1 MLQEHSSGICMAS
14 LFDGRSPV
22 FGNDKWPILNHPGRC
37 SYPILHN
44 KRKEGRKEG
53 RERRKERKE
62 KGKKEKERK
71 RKKASKKGTI
81 KKKKKKHLVHLT
93 WIRPAHGLKSLRSG
107 EPRAAC
113 SSSFVQ

>member
-1 MLQEHSSGICMAS
+1 MDPLMGFRQGALICMEKDSREMLQEHSSGICMAS

-62 KGKKEKERK
+62 KGKKRKKERE
-71 RKKASKKGTI
+71 RKQARKGQL
-81 KKKKKKHLVHLT
+81 KKKKKNT
-93 WIRPAHGLKSLRSG
+93 
-107 EPRAAC
+107 
-113 SSSFVQ
+113 

>member
-1 MLQEHSSGICMAS
+1 MAS

-81 KKKKKKHLVHLT
+81 KKKKKKTPSPSDLDQTCT
-93 WIRPAHGLKSLRSG
+93 WFEKFEEWGA
-107 EPRAAC
+107 
-113 SSSFVQ
+113 